1 MTKKDY
7 TLVTIVGFLVGW
19 LVLPVIA
26 NVGPRYGITVDARL
40 GATSVVGFSLFA
52 PLALW
57 VLHLLSKKMPVFLQ
71 FGKFAAVGT
80 LNTLLNFA
88 VLNSLILFTG
98 VVAGWGY
105 TGFTVV
111 AFFIATTNSYFWN
124 KFWTFQSRIPLGWG
138 EYGRFALFTLGGVLL
153 NAGAA
158 HLIVNVIKVQGGI
171 APELWANIGAFGGV
185 AISFMWN
192 FLTYRRIVFRD
203 TAVAVPP
210 TLTAD
215 ERAKI

>member
-7 TLVTIVGFLVGW
+7 ILVTIVGFLVGW
-19 LVLPVIA
+19 LVLPVVA
-26 NVGPRYGITVDARL
+26 NIGPRYGMVVDVRL
-40 GATSVVGFSLFA
+40 GVTSVFGFSLFA

-88 VLNSLILFTG
+88 VLNTLILFTG
-98 VVAGWGY
+98 SSGGWKF

-111 AFFIATTNSYFWN
+111 AFFVATTNSYFWN
-124 KFWTFQSRIPLGWG
+124 KFWTFQSRVPLGWE

-153 NAGAA
+153 NSGTA
-158 HLIVNVIKVQGGI
+158 HLIVNIIKPQWGV

-185 AISFMWN
+185 VVSFMWN
-192 FLTYRRIVFRD
+192 FIAYRKIVFRN
-203 TAVAVPP
+203 TAPDVVVSNPSP
-210 TLTAD
+210 QS
-215 ERAKI
+215 

>member
-7 TLVTIVGFLVGW
+7 KLVTLIGFLVGW

-26 NVGPRYGITVDARL
+26 NIGKRYGVTVSIPL
-40 GATSVVGFSLFA
+40 GAASVLGFSAFA

-57 VLHLLSKKMPVFLQ
+57 VLHLLSKKIPVFLQ

-88 VLNSLILFTG
+88 VLNTLIFMTDIS
-98 VVAGWGY
+98 AGWTY
-105 TGFTVV
+105 TGFTVI

-138 EYGRFALFTLGGVLL
+138 EYARFALFTVGGVIL
-153 NAGAA
+153 NSGVAS
-158 HLIVNVIKVQGGI
+158 LIVNGIGAPQGV
-171 APELWANIGAFGGV
+171 APELWANVGALGGV
-185 AISFMWN
+185 AVSFLWN
-192 FLTYRRIVFRD
+192 FLTYRRIVFR
-203 TAVAVPP
+203 ASGGSPEAANPVQ
-210 TLTAD
+210 
-215 ERAKI
+215 